1 MSNGLLDNQSSNA
14 IRPPVLHKAGVASST
29 VIQGDCLTGMK
40 AYDDDY
46 FNLAIV
52 DPPFGIGQNWS
63 KDKKSKHYKHRN
75 NFNNSIP
82 TEEYFDELFRVSK
95 NQIIWGCNYY
105 WNYLQPSNNLIYWR
119 KGKDAKKQFGSAGE
133 LAWTSFT
140 KYPLLEYDF
149 IWNGCCV
156 CEPVT
161 KIHPHQKPV
170 KLYEQCLFDFASPG
184 DKILDTHTGSGSSR
198 IACNIQGFD
207 FVGFEVDEDYFTKQ
221 EKRFQQHISKLRI
234 ANW

>member
-1 MSNGLLDNQSSNA
+1 MSENNITSS
-14 IRPPVLHKAGVASST
+14 VCFLE
-29 VIQGDCLTGMK
+29 DCINGMK
-40 AYDDDY
+40 RYPDLFFDI
-46 FNLAIV
+46 AIV

-82 TEEYFDELFRVSK
+82 NKEYFDELFRCSK

-105 WNYLQPSNNLIYWR
+105 WNYLRPSNNLIYWR
-119 KGKDAKKQFGSAGE
+119 KGKDTKKQFGSAGE
-133 LAWTSFT
+133 LAWTSFS

-156 CEPVT
+156 CEPT
-161 KIHPHQKPV
+161 EKIHPHQKPV
-170 KLYEQCLFDFASPG
+170 KLYDQCLFDFAKKG

-198 IACNIQGFD
+198 IACAIQGFD
-207 FVGFEVDEDYFTKQ
+207 FVGFENQKLYFDKQ
-221 EKRFQQHISKLRI
+221 EKRFQQHTSKLRI
-234 ANW
+234 SNW

>member
-1 MSNGLLDNQSSNA
+1 MIEDKMMIAVPSSPTCCNT
-14 IRPPVLHKAGVASST
+14 HVASST
-29 VIQGDCLTGMK
+29 VFLEDCLAGMK
-40 AYDDDY
+40 RYPDEY
-46 FNLAIV
+46 FDIAIV

-75 NFNNSIP
+75 SFNNSTP
-82 TEEYFDELFRVSK
+82 GKEYFDELFRVSK

-105 WNYLQPSNNLIYWR
+105 WNYLRPSNNLIYWR

-133 LAWTSFT
+133 LAWTSFS

-149 IWNGCCV
+149 MWNGCCV
-156 CEPVT
+156 CEQT
-161 KIHPHQKPV
+161 EKIHPHQKPI
-170 KLYEQCLFDFASPG
+170 KLYEQCLFDFANEG

-198 IACNIQGFD
+198 IACEIQGFD
-207 FVGFEVDEDYFTKQ
+207 FTGFEIEKEYFDKQ
-221 EKRFQQHISKLRI
+221 EKRYRSHVSKLRI